1 MLIQITI
8 TIPPSGLAGP
18 FDLFSDADGY
28 ASPFRTQVPTDD
40 MLLGYIVELPLGAT
54 IIRVCSV
61 GDCTNCIDLPTNCPT
76 TTTTSTSPTTTTT
89 SSTTLPPV
97 ETTTTSTTLPPFD
110 LNWSLVTN
118 TPTEIDRVNLI
129 IQVNTS
135 TVVNATISSGNT
147 SQSGVLTLTDGQV
160 INATITN
167 VRSGVFKYVNGI
179 LKNGLL
185 YQPDDV
191 EPLGVNQLI
200 TQMVPAYTMNTGD
213 GDVGFTF
220 SGDVEPTTTTTT
232 TSPEFTCIDAGLSIS
247 NGLEGQPV
255 VGSVIL
261 GNIQE
266 FDPPNYLVGTNSYVA
281 TILIPLGYSNSGQL
295 LDCSD
300 LATGTIAPTTTTTTT
315 LPDFTCT
322 IANLVVD
329 NGIVGDVV
337 TGSVALGSIIGFSPL
352 VYSAGVNLYEATI
365 IIPSG
370 YNNAGTN
377 ITCFGSAE
385 GLTTT
390 TTTTAAP
397 TTTTTT
403 TVAPTTTTTTAVPT
417 TTTTTTAA
425 PTTTT
430 TTAAPT
436 TTTTTVPPT
445 TTTTTTAVPTTT
457 TTTIP
462 PTTTT
467 TTTPT
472 PTTTTTTTLP
482 LFTCADTVITIS
494 NGITGQPVIN
504 NITLTVGALNGV
516 SPSLFLS
523 GTNIYNVDLKVTVPG
538 YSNSG
543 SVITCQVSG
552 TAVDP
557 TTTTTTTLPLFTCA
571 IANPVIP
578 TGITGDP
585 IVVNLDEGTF
595 SSSLP
600 STYQSGV
607 QNYTVIINVPSGY
620 SNSGQ
625 QISCQVTGRG
635 DDPTTTTTSTAPTIS
650 GQISNTGSTDVAACG
665 LTVQTNVI
673 ITNAA
678 VGTLSVN
685 DMISNTN
692 GTPYSGLGT
701 QFQRITSPSLVYDY
715 AAKINSSGINQGKI
729 TAIFQCP

>member
-8 TIPPSGLAGP
+8 TIPPTGLAGP

-89 SSTTLPPV
+89 SSTTLPI

-129 IQVNTS
+129 ITADAS
-135 TVVNATISSGNT
+135 TVVDVSISPGNT

-337 TGSVALGSIIGFSPL
+337 TGSVALGAVIGFSPL
-352 VYSAGVNLYEATI
+352 VYSAGVNVYEATI

-403 TVAPTTTTTTAVPT
+403 VAPTTTTTTAVPT
-417 TTTTTTAA
+417 TTTTTTAG

-436 TTTTTVPPT
+436 TTTTTVAPT

-457 TTTIP
+457 TTTVA

-467 TTTPT
+467 TTTAI

-504 NITLTVGALNGV
+504 NTTLTVGALDAV

-523 GTNIYNVDLKVTVPG
+523 GTNVYNVDVKVTVPG

-585 IVVNLDEGTF
+585 IVVNLDEGTEANV
-595 SSSLP
+595 LP
-600 STYQSGV
+600 SVYQSGV

-625 QISCQVTGRG
+625 QISCTVSGRG
-635 DDPTTTTTSTAPTIS
+635 IDPTTTSTTTAPTIS
-650 GQISNTGSTDVAACG
+650 GQLSSQSSGGSLASCG
-665 LTVQTNVI
+665 LTLDTNI
-673 ITNAA
+673 LIQNASIGLLA
-678 VGTLSVN
+678 VGDIIL
-685 DMISNTN
+685 NTN
-692 GTPYSGLGT
+692 GTPYTGT
-701 QFQRITSPSLVYDY
+701 GIAYQRVSSPNLLYTYGAVIKSDGTGIITIIY
-715 AAKINSSGINQGKI
+715 
-729 TAIFQCP
+729 QCP

>member
-89 SSTTLPPV
+89 SSTTLPI

-129 IQVNTS
+129 IQANGS
-135 TVVNATISSGNT
+135 TVVDVSISSGNT
-147 SQSGVLTLTDGQV
+147 SQSGVLTLTDGDS
-160 INATITN
+160 IDATITN

-191 EPLGVNQLI
+191 DPLGVNQLI
-200 TQMVPAYTMNTGD
+200 TQMAPTYIMNTGD

-266 FDPPNYLVGTNSYVA
+266 FDPANYLVGTNSYVA

-385 GLTTT
+385 GLTPTT
-390 TTTTAAP
+390 TTTTTPAP

-403 TVAPTTTTTTAVPT
+403 TPTPTTTTTTTPAPTTTTTTTPTPT
-417 TTTTTTAA
+417 TTTTTTPA

-430 TTAAPT
+430 TTTPA
-436 TTTTTVPPT
+436 
-445 TTTTTTAVPTTT
+445 
-457 TTTIP
+457 

-543 SVITCQVSG
+543 SLITCQVSG

-557 TTTTTTTLPLFTCA
+557 TTTTTTTLPLFICA
-571 IANPVIP
+571 EANPVIP
-578 TGITGDP
+578 NGTTGDP
-585 IVVNLDEGTF
+585 IVVNLDRGTF
-595 SSSLP
+595 NSSLP
-600 STYQSGV
+600 PTYQSGV

-625 QISCQVTGRG
+625 QISCTVTGRG
-635 DDPTTTTTSTAPTIS
+635 IDPTTTSTTTAPTIS
-650 GQISNTGSTDVAACG
+650 GQLSSQSSGGG
-665 LTVQTNVI
+665 LASCNFTLDTNI
-673 ITNAA
+673 LITNISIGLLN
-678 VGTLSVN
+678 VGDTIL
-685 DMISNTN
+685 NTN
-692 GTPYSGLGT
+692 GTPYTGT
-701 QFQRITSPSLVYDY
+701 GSAYQRVSSPNLLYTYGAVIKSD
-715 AAKINSSGINQGKI
+715 GTGKI
-729 TAIFQCP
+729 TAIYQCP

>member
-89 SSTTLPPV
+89 SSTTLPI

-129 IQVNTS
+129 IQANGS
-135 TVVNATISSGNT
+135 TVVDVSISSGNT
-147 SQSGVLTLTDGQV
+147 SQSGVLTLTDGDS
-160 INATITN
+160 IDATITN

-191 EPLGVNQLI
+191 DPLGVNQLI
-200 TQMVPAYTMNTGD
+200 TQMAPTYIMNTGD

-266 FDPPNYLVGTNSYVA
+266 FDPANYLVGTNSYVA

-385 GLTTT
+385 GLTPTT
-390 TTTTAAP
+390 TTTTTPTPTTTTTTTPTPTTTTTTTPTPTTTTTTTPAP

-403 TVAPTTTTTTAVPT
+403 TPTPTTTTTTTPAPTTTTTTTPA
-417 TTTTTTAA
+417 
-425 PTTTT
+425 
-430 TTAAPT
+430 
-436 TTTTTVPPT
+436 
-445 TTTTTTAVPTTT
+445 
-457 TTTIP
+457 

-543 SVITCQVSG
+543 SLITCQVSG

-557 TTTTTTTLPLFTCA
+557 TTTTTTTLPLFICA
-571 IANPVIP
+571 EANPVIP
-578 TGITGDP
+578 NGTTGDP
-585 IVVNLDEGTF
+585 IVVNLDRGTF
-595 SSSLP
+595 NSSLP
-600 STYQSGV
+600 PTYQSGV

-625 QISCQVTGRG
+625 QISCTVTGRG
-635 DDPTTTTTSTAPTIS
+635 IDPTTTSTTTAPTIS
-650 GQISNTGSTDVAACG
+650 GQLSSQSSGGG
-665 LTVQTNVI
+665 LASCNFTLDTNI
-673 ITNAA
+673 LITNISIGLLN
-678 VGTLSVN
+678 VGDTIL
-685 DMISNTN
+685 NTN
-692 GTPYSGLGT
+692 GTPYTGT
-701 QFQRITSPSLVYDY
+701 GSAYQRVSSPNLLYTYGAVIKSD
-715 AAKINSSGINQGKI
+715 GTGKI
-729 TAIFQCP
+729 TAIYQCP

>member
-89 SSTTLPPV
+89 SSTTLPI

-129 IQVNTS
+129 IQANGS
-135 TVVNATISSGNT
+135 TVVDVSISSGNT
-147 SQSGVLTLTDGQV
+147 SQSGVLTLTDGDS
-160 INATITN
+160 IDATITN

-191 EPLGVNQLI
+191 DPLGVNQLI
-200 TQMVPAYTMNTGD
+200 TQMAPTYIMNTGD

-266 FDPPNYLVGTNSYVA
+266 FDPANYLVGTNSYVA

-385 GLTTT
+385 GLTPTT
-390 TTTTAAP
+390 TTTTTPTPTTTTTTTPTPTTTTTTTPTPTTTTTTTPAP

-403 TVAPTTTTTTAVPT
+403 TPTPT
-417 TTTTTTAA
+417 TTTTTTPA
-425 PTTTT
+425 
-430 TTAAPT
+430 
-436 TTTTTVPPT
+436 
-445 TTTTTTAVPTTT
+445 
-457 TTTIP
+457 

-543 SVITCQVSG
+543 SLITCQVSG

-557 TTTTTTTLPLFTCA
+557 TTTTTTTLPLFICA
-571 IANPVIP
+571 EANPVIP
-578 TGITGDP
+578 NGTTGDP
-585 IVVNLDEGTF
+585 IVVNLDRGTF
-595 SSSLP
+595 NSSLP
-600 STYQSGV
+600 PTYQSGV

-625 QISCQVTGRG
+625 QISCTVTGRG
-635 DDPTTTTTSTAPTIS
+635 IDPTTTSTTTAPTIS
-650 GQISNTGSTDVAACG
+650 GQLSSQSSGGG
-665 LTVQTNVI
+665 LASCNFTLDTNI
-673 ITNAA
+673 LITNISIGLLN
-678 VGTLSVN
+678 VGDTIL
-685 DMISNTN
+685 NTN
-692 GTPYSGLGT
+692 GTPYTGT
-701 QFQRITSPSLVYDY
+701 GSAYQRVSSPNLLYTYGAVIKSD
-715 AAKINSSGINQGKI
+715 GTGKI
-729 TAIFQCP
+729 TAIYQCP

>member
-89 SSTTLPPV
+89 SSTTLPI

-129 IQVNTS
+129 IQANGS
-135 TVVNATISSGNT
+135 TVVDVSISSGNT
-147 SQSGVLTLTDGQV
+147 SQSGVLTLTDGDS
-160 INATITN
+160 IDATITN

-191 EPLGVNQLI
+191 DPLGVNQLI
-200 TQMVPAYTMNTGD
+200 TQMAPTYIMNTGD

-266 FDPPNYLVGTNSYVA
+266 FDPANYLVGTNSYVA

-385 GLTTT
+385 GLTPTT
-390 TTTTAAP
+390 TTTTTPAP

-403 TVAPTTTTTTAVPT
+403 TPTPTTTTTTTPTPTTTTTTTPAPTTTTTTTPTPT
-417 TTTTTTAA
+417 TTTTTTPA

-430 TTAAPT
+430 TTTPA
-436 TTTTTVPPT
+436 
-445 TTTTTTAVPTTT
+445 
-457 TTTIP
+457 

-543 SVITCQVSG
+543 SLITCQVSG

-557 TTTTTTTLPLFTCA
+557 TTTTTTTLPLFICA
-571 IANPVIP
+571 EANPVIP
-578 TGITGDP
+578 NGTTGDP
-585 IVVNLDEGTF
+585 IVVNLDRGTF
-595 SSSLP
+595 NSSLP
-600 STYQSGV
+600 PTYQSGV

-625 QISCQVTGRG
+625 QISCTVTGRG
-635 DDPTTTTTSTAPTIS
+635 IDPTTTSTTTAPTIS
-650 GQISNTGSTDVAACG
+650 GQLSSQSSGGG
-665 LTVQTNVI
+665 LASCNFTLDTNI
-673 ITNAA
+673 LITNISIGLLN
-678 VGTLSVN
+678 VGDTIL
-685 DMISNTN
+685 NTN
-692 GTPYSGLGT
+692 GTPYTGT
-701 QFQRITSPSLVYDY
+701 GSAYQRVSSPNLLYTYGAVIKSD
-715 AAKINSSGINQGKI
+715 GTGKI
-729 TAIFQCP
+729 TAIYQCP

>member
-76 TTTTSTSPTTTTT
+76 TTTTSTLPTTTTT
-89 SSTTLPPV
+89 SSTTLPI

-129 IQVNTS
+129 IQANGS
-135 TVVNATISSGNT
+135 TVVDVSISPGNT
-147 SQSGVLTLTDGQV
+147 SQSGVLTLTDGDS
-160 INATITN
+160 IDATITN
-167 VRSGVFKYVNGI
+167 VRSGIFKYVNGI

-191 EPLGVNQLI
+191 DPVGVNQLI
-200 TQMVPAYTMNTGD
+200 TEMAPTYIMNTGD

-261 GNIQE
+261 GSIQE
-266 FDPPNYLVGTNSYVA
+266 FDPANYLVGTNSYVA

-352 VYSAGVNLYEATI
+352 VYSAGVNVYEATI

-417 TTTTTTAA
+417 TTTTTTAG

-436 TTTTTVPPT
+436 TTTTTVAPT

-523 GTNIYNVDLKVTVPG
+523 GTNTYNVDLKVTVPG

-578 TGITGDP
+578 NGITGDP
-585 IVVNLDEGTF
+585 IVVNLDEGTVN
-595 SSSLP
+595 SSLP
-600 STYQSGV
+600 PTYQSGI

-625 QISCQVTGRG
+625 QISCTVTGRG
-635 DDPTTTTTSTAPTIS
+635 IDPTTTTTSTAPTIS
-650 GQISNTGSTDVAACG
+650 GQLSSQSSGGGLASCSLTLDTNILIQNTSIGI
-665 LTVQTNVI
+665 LTVGDI
-673 ITNAA
+673 I
-678 VGTLSVN
+678 L
-685 DMISNTN
+685 NTN
-692 GTPYSGLGT
+692 GTPYTGT
-701 QFQRITSPSLVYDY
+701 GSAFQRIASINLVNEYGAVIKSDGT
-715 AAKINSSGINQGKI
+715 GII
-729 TAIFQCP
+729 TAIYQCS